1 MVVGNDMYGN
11 FFKCKSFL
19 NNFFGDEWILKFW
32 NFVVIVE
39 RIVMYSVDECYV
51 FFMYWIKF
59 KYGFGME
66 YLFKVGFVN
75 I

>member
-1 MVVGNDMYGN
+1 M
-11 FFKCKSFL
+11 

-51 FFMYWIKF
+51 FLCI

-66 YLFKVGFVN
+66 YLFKVGYVN